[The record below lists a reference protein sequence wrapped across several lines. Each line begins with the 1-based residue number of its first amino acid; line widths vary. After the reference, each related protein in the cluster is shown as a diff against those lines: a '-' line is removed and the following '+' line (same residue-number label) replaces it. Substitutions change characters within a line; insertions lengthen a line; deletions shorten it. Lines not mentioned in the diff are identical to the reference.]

1 MKKKILFISTANLTT
16 NPRILKEIKL
26 AISLNYDVQFLG
38 FNMNNWSDEIEKNY
52 IHTLS
57 NVATLHY
64 INAGRKPFLP
74 WFISSVKEIG
84 LRKIFFLFST
94 SLKANAYASN
104 KRSFLL
110 QQWFHK
116 NKPTADLIVAHTLGT
131 LYPVYCYSKKNNIP
145 FAFDVE
151 DYHPGEKI
159 HNDINNEHQRR
170 IFQLREMLPFAKYI
184 SCAAPL
190 IELQIRRT
198 VLSDTISTHIFTV
211 NNSFSQQE
219 FIKPVLIDKEKKLN
233 LVWFSQNISF
243 GRGLEIVLPML
254 EQFANKITVTLIGNM
269 DVYFYQSVVVQ
280 YANFVQVLQPLS
292 QTALHKKLAEYDIG
306 LAIEDTN
313 ADENRNICLTNK
325 IWSYYQAGL
334 YIIATNTKAQEKFI
348 TENKQHGVIVN
359 FSENDFKK
367 LFQEIIDSKDLIIS
381 AKNKRYQTAINDSWE
396 NETKKLIEVWK

>member
-74 WFISSVKEIG
+74 WVISSVTEIG

-170 IFQLREMLPFAKYI
+170 IFLLRQLLPFAKYI

-198 VLSDTISTHIFTV
+198 ILGERNSSNIFTV
-211 NNSFSQQE
+211 NNCFSQKE
-219 FIKPVLIDKEKKLN
+219 FIVPIANSNTDKLK

-243 GRGLEIVLPML
+243 GRGLELILPL
-254 EQFANKITVTLIGNM
+254 LKQFEEKISVTLIGNI
-269 DVYFYQSVVVQ
+269 DERFYQSVITKFLSFTKVEK
-280 YANFVQVLQPLS
+280 PLT
-292 QTALHKKLAEYDIG
+292 QIALNKKLAEFDIG
-306 LAIEDTN
+306 LALEDTN
-313 ADENRNICLTNK
+313 ADENRDICLTNK
-325 IWSYYQAGL
+325 IWSYFQAGL
-334 YIIATNTKAQEKFI
+334 YILATKTKAQEKFI
-348 TENKQHGVIVN
+348 EENKECGIIFN
-359 FSENDFKK
+359 LSENDFKK
-367 LFQEIIDSKDLIIS
+367 LFQKIIDSKDLIIS